1 MAYQYLVEKLGDKIE
16 RTRSDVKKIAN
27 KISDHVFSSPD
38 TTPSPEAVPGAD
50 SSSAIPPNPSREN
63 FPLIEHW
70 EPDAWIALRHS
81 KKGSPLQG
89 VDSINVQFWEDGTG
103 GLIPPSR
110 RSRVTRD
117 LRSIWQ
123 DLLEKGKRLDCISKI
138 GWEVREEYRTR
149 IEALHPWLRLCDDHW
164 KADQLWTN
172 YFSGWIKG
180 KGKQT
185 VSLKREHSAEEGED
199 ETGPSP
205 KKLKTPAQPPAP
217 PNPTKKPAAKVR
229 PLFFTTPV

>member
-27 KISDHVFSSPD
+27 KFLDHVPSPPN
-38 TTPSPEAVPGAD
+38 TTPSPESEP
-50 SSSAIPPNPSREN
+50 STIPLHPSKDDY
-63 FPLIEHW
+63 PLIEHW
-70 EPDAWIALRHS
+70 EPTAWNALRHT
-81 KKGSPLQG
+81 KKGSSSPQ
-89 VDSINVQFWEDGTG
+89 VADSINTLFWEDGNG
-103 GLIPPSR
+103 GLIPSSR

-117 LRSIWQ
+117 LRAIWQ

-138 GWEVREEYRTR
+138 GWEVREDYRTR
-149 IEALHPWLRLCDDHW
+149 IEALYPWLRLCEDHW

-172 YFSGWIKG
+172 YFSGWAKVQ
-180 KGKQT
+180 GKQT
-185 VSLKREHSAEEGED
+185 ESLKREHSTEEGEG
-199 ETGPSP
+199 ETGPSL

-217 PNPTKKPAAKVR
+217 PNPTKKPAAKVG